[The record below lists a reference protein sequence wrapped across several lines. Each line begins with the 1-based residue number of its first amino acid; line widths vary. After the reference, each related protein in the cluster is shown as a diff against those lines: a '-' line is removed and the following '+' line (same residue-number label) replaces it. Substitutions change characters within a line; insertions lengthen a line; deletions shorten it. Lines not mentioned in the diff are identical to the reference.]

1 MKMDDLHAV
10 DDEDLRER
18 LSHVDITVPS
28 IGNGRVT
35 DHTEIWVVCR
45 LLSTLAKAGKLSY
58 PLYLH
63 KRERPDFLLTC
74 ADNKIGIEITEAVP
88 EHAARYFALIEKKFP
103 EITVFEIPDFVF
115 DGSRTTTKDMCRCI
129 QQNKDSLQGSA
140 WLGDEPERK
149 WAELVHGV
157 IDHKL
162 VKLQKDGFERLPRNW
177 LAIYDNLPLPG
188 INLQNAIDC
197 LLPRICE
204 KWSNMPCFDAVF
216 IEHGSSIVQITADS
230 AEHMA
235 LDDLWEGQ

>member
-1 MKMDDLHAV
+1 MKMDDLQAV
-10 DDEDLRER
+10 DVQELREKLQR
-18 LSHVDITVPS
+18 VDISVPS
-28 IGNGRVT
+28 KAGGRTTHVET
-35 DHTEIWVVCR
+35 WVICR
-45 LLSTLAKAGKLSY
+45 LLSTLATAGKLSY

-74 ADNKIGIEITEAVP
+74 ADNKTGIEITEAVP
-88 EHAARYFALIEKKFP
+88 GCLHKFFDVAEREFP
-103 EITVFEIPDFVF
+103 DATIMEIPDFVF
-115 DGSRTTTKDMCRCI
+115 DGSCPTTQDMR
-129 QQNKDSLQGSA
+129 QYLRENEERLRGRG

-149 WAELVHGV
+149 WAELVYGV
-157 IDHKL
+157 IDRKL
-162 VKLQKDGFERLPRNW
+162 DRLKQDEFKKHPRNW

-204 KWSNMPCFDAVF
+204 TWSNMPCFNAVF

-235 LDDLWEGQ
+235 LDDLRERQ